1 MGDPVK
7 MITNSAPRQD
17 AINGE
22 KFLYARKMT
31 RAKPNKQAIIPIVL
45 INNKPLYTFMAF
57 CIYLVAFIASAC
69 REGDAVVRVSINF

>member
-1 MGDPVK
+1 
-7 MITNSAPRQD
+7 
-17 AINGE
+17 
-22 KFLYARKMT
+22 MT

-69 REGDAVVRVSINF
+69 REGDAVVRVSIDF